1 MQEQHFSHENELLA
15 MAPLNADGD
24 NQLFKKQRVHLTDA
38 GYVQWDFILPD
49 AGYVQWDFILPD
61 GIDWHF
67 HQESIYLRSDIQLK
81 EFKEFIRDELRQII
95 ARRIEQAR

>member
-38 GYVQWDFILPD
+38 GYVQWDFILH
-49 AGYVQWDFILPD
+49 D
-61 GIDWHF
+61 GRDWHF
-67 HQESIYLRSDIQLK
+67 RQEKFHLRTEFQLR
-81 EFKEFIRDELRQII
+81 EFKQVVRDELRQII

>member
-24 NQLFKKQRVHLTDA
+24 QKLFTKQRVHLTGA
-38 GYVQWDFILPD
+38 GYVQWDFIL
-49 AGYVQWDFILPD
+49 ID
-61 GIDWHF
+61 GIDWNF
-67 HQESIYLRSDIQLK
+67 TQESIYLRSNLQLK

-95 ARRIEQAR
+95 AKR

>member
-1 MQEQHFSHENELLA
+1 M
-15 MAPLNADGD
+15 
-24 NQLFKKQRVHLTDA
+24 
-38 GYVQWDFILPD
+38 
-49 AGYVQWDFILPD
+49 QWDFILPD

-67 HQESIYLRSDIQLK
+67 HQESIYLRSDLQLK

>member
-24 NQLFKKQRVHLTDA
+24 NQLFKKQRVHLT
-38 GYVQWDFILPD
+38 G

-67 HQESIYLRSDIQLK
+67 HLESIYLRSDIQLK

>member
-24 NQLFKKQRVHLTDA
+24 NQLFKKQSVHLTGS
-38 GYVQWDFILPD
+38 GYVQWDFILH
-49 AGYVQWDFILPD
+49 D

-67 HQESIYLRSDIQLK
+67 TQESIHLRNDIQLN
-81 EFKEFIRDELRQII
+81 EFKEFIREELRQII
-95 ARRIEQAR
+95 ARRIKQSL